1 MQKRDFCVRT
11 EKISVRTWNLGLH
24 SKISEK
30 TRFICLRY
38 EKWMQ
43 KRDFWVQIEKKM
55 QESHVSVY
63 IVKLV
68 QKRKLFVYINRDECK
83 MRIKCLDY

>member
-1 MQKRDFCVRT
+1 
-11 EKISVRTWNLGLH
+11 
-24 SKISEK
+24 
-30 TRFICLRY
+30 
-38 EKWMQ
+38 
-43 KRDFWVQIEKKM
+43 M

-83 MRIKCLDY
+83 MRIKCLDYQKLVQKRDFWLQSEKRSAKKSYNGIHCEISAKMRITRLDYQE